1 MAGIID
7 ISVVHENPQNG
18 ELITGR
24 AARDRFA
31 REIDVLVSHQNLVI
45 VQGIDHEPR
54 GP

>member
-7 ISVVHENPQNG
+7 ISVVHEIPQNS

-24 AARDRFA
+24 AARGQFA
-31 REIDVLVSHQNLVI
+31 QEIDFLVSHQKLVT
-45 VQGIDHEPR
+45 VQGIDHGPR